1 MRINK
6 KVLEKCKKI
15 KLVLTDVD
23 GVLTDGSRYFS
34 KTGEPFKRFNNS
46 DGMGV
51 NVLLRNG
58 IKTIIISKE
67 KTPIVKKW
75 SSAMNVAEL
84 RDGVLKKE
92 EELDKI
98 CKQFKLKNDQIA
110 YIGDDVND
118 IKLLEKV
125 GFSCSPND
133 AIDQVLSIVDYV
145 CKRDGG
151 NGCFR
156 EFANMILISQYGEK
170 INWY

>member
-1 MRINK
+1 
-6 KVLEKCKKI
+6 
-15 KLVLTDVD
+15 
-23 GVLTDGSRYFS
+23 
-34 KTGEPFKRFNNS
+34 
-46 DGMGV
+46 
-51 NVLLRNG
+51 LLRNG